1 MQDLYMNMLL
11 SINEDFDDDLLQ
23 DTMEILV
30 DLWNCNI
37 DIRFLTMSFSIHD
50 YFKHKHIFLIC
61 VILLVWVIIQ
71 M

>member
-30 DLWNCNI
+30 DL
-37 DIRFLTMSFSIHD
+37 
-50 YFKHKHIFLIC
+50 
-61 VILLVWVIIQ
+61 
-71 M
+71 

>member
-37 DIRFLTMSFSIHD
+37 DIRVLTMSFSI
-50 YFKHKHIFLIC
+50 ITISNMSLIC
-61 VILLVWVIIQ
+61 VILLLWIIIQ
-71 M
+71 IY